1 MKQPEGFSVV
11 KMNRGS
17 AICKKNKS
25 NTQKTTMKRL
35 QIVEL
40 FQNNKKL

>member
-1 MKQPEGFSVV
+1 MKQPEGFSEV

-25 NTQKTTMKRL
+25 NTQKTTMKVSTNCGT
-35 QIVEL
+35 ISE
-40 FQNNKKL
+40 